1 MSRLLALMLSTWL
14 VSLPVQAQTDSNLV
28 LSKAP
33 IDRADLASI
42 KRGAQF
48 FAKNCM
54 VCHSLKYLRYDPV
67 AKEAGITLNNMP
79 LGVKAWPFGITP
91 PDLSLETSVRG
102 VDWVYTYLHA
112 FYQDPSRP
120 TGVNNLLLPNTA
132 MAGVLVPYQ
141 GQQILSA
148 QPSMTVLYHG
158 VHTYDR
164 LELVSEGSLS
174 PAAFDATTAD
184 LVNFLAYAAEPYR
197 SEQYFLGWGVLL
209 FLGFFAVLLYCL
221 KREYWRDVVR
231 KDEGNAK

>member
-1 MSRLLALMLSTWL
+1 MKRWLSLIVSTLLVT
-14 VSLPVQAQTDSNLV
+14 LPVMAGAGSRLV
-28 LSKAP
+28 LSHAP

-42 KRGAQF
+42 KRGAHF

-67 AKEAGITLNNMP
+67 ASEAGITLDKMP

-91 PDLSLETSVRG
+91 PDLSLETSLRG
-102 VDWVYTYLHA
+102 VNWVYTYLHA

-132 MAGVLVPYQ
+132 MAAVLVPYQ
-141 GQQILSA
+141 GQQVLSA
-148 QPSMTVLYHG
+148 QPSMTVLYRG

-197 SEQYFLGWGVLL
+197 SEQHFLGWGVLL
-209 FLGFFAVLLYCL
+209 FLGFFVVLLYCL

-231 KDEGNAK
+231 HD